1 MDHHYNSMFAISI
14 ASGILSS
21 MYLWSDKFSH
31 VGISINDVYMT
42 GIMTGWMFF
51 FMAFLDKKMDDSYG

>member
-1 MDHHYNSMFAISI
+1 MFAISI